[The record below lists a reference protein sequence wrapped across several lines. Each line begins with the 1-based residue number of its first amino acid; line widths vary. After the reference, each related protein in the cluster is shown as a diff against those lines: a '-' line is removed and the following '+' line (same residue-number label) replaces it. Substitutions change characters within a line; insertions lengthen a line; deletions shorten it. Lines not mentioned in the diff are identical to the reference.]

1 MFSKGK
7 EEKEV
12 INMVLFSNVH
22 MSFFSSSSSFE
33 YVSGLGS
40 LVNLTLSHIRAI
52 GHMDTYLGLIGAYL
66 QYIGVILLIF

>member
-1 MFSKGK
+1 
-7 EEKEV
+7 
-12 INMVLFSNVH
+12 
-22 MSFFSSSSSFE
+22 MSFFSSSSSE

-52 GHMDTYLGLIGAYL
+52 GHMDTYLGLIDAYL